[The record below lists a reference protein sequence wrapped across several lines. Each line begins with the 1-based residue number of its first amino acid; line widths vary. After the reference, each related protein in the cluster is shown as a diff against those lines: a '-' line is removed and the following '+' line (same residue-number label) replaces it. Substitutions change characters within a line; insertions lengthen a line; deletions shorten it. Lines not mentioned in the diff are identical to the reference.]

1 MTEPA
6 DPSASDADRDR
17 SAEILGR
24 WRLLRADPTLD
35 FAPEAGME
43 FRTGGELIY
52 SFLVGEQRVEIGL
65 LYVVSGDLLRTDN
78 PAAPHAT
85 AVRFRIGVGDV
96 LVLDFAGAEAC
107 FVRDAPRTWTPR
119 APFDTLP

>member
-1 MTEPA
+1 MAEPF
-6 DPSASDADRDR
+6 DPSERGQAD
-17 SAEILGR
+17 ELLGR

-43 FRTGGELIY
+43 FRRGGELIY
-52 SFLVGEQRVEIGL
+52 SFAVGDGRVELGL
-65 LYVVSGDLLRTDN
+65 LYVVSGDQLRTDN

-107 FVRDAPRTWTPR
+107 FVRDAPGAWPVGARERPAT
-119 APFDTLP
+119 

>member
-1 MTEPA
+1 MA
-6 DPSASDADRDR
+6 DPFDPSDAEHERDP
-17 SAEILGR
+17 EILGR

-43 FRTGGELIY
+43 FRPGGELIY
-52 SFLVGEQRVEIGL
+52 SFAVGEQRVEVGL
-65 LYVVSGDLLRTDN
+65 LYLVSGDLLRTDN

-107 FVRDAPRTWTPR
+107 FVREAPRVWPPGPPPR
-119 APFDTLP
+119 

>member
-1 MTEPA
+1 MAEPF
-6 DPSASDADRDR
+6 DPSEPGQAD
-17 SAEILGR
+17 ELLGR
-24 WRLLRADPTLD
+24 WRLLRADPMLD

-43 FRTGGELIY
+43 FRRGGELIY
-52 SFLVGEQRVEIGL
+52 SFAVGERRVELGL

-107 FVRDAPRTWTPR
+107 FVRDAPGAWPVGVRDRPAT
-119 APFDTLP
+119 

>member
-1 MTEPA
+1 MTDANGARGPGGA
-6 DPSASDADRDR
+6 PSPGL
-17 SAEILGR
+17 LGR
-24 WRLLRADPTLD
+24 WRLLRAHPSLD

-43 FRTGGELIY
+43 FRDAGELIY
-52 SFLVGEQRVEIGL
+52 SFAVGDGRVEIAL
-65 LYVVSGDLLRTDN
+65 LYVVAGDILRTDN

-107 FVRDAPRTWTPR
+107 FVRDEPEGGRLR
-119 APFDTLP
+119 G

>member
-1 MTEPA
+1 MA
-6 DPSASDADRDR
+6 DADDR
-17 SAEILGR
+17 SQTDPAAELMGR
-24 WRLLRADPTLD
+24 WRLLRAHPSLD

-43 FRTGGELIY
+43 FRAGGELIY
-52 SFLVGEQRVEIGL
+52 SFAVGAGRVEIGL
-65 LYVVSGDLLRTDN
+65 LYLVAGDLLRTDN

-107 FVRDAPRTWTPR
+107 FVRDQPRGWPARGTR
-119 APFDTLP
+119 

>member
-1 MTEPA
+1 MRDA
-6 DPSASDADRDR
+6 DGSRNASD
-17 SAEILGR
+17 SPGAELLGR
-24 WRLLRADPTLD
+24 WRLLRAHSALD

-43 FRTGGELIY
+43 FRRGGELIY
-52 SFLVGEQRVEIGL
+52 SFAVGAGRVEIAL

-85 AVRFRIGVGDV
+85 AVRFRIGMGDV

-107 FVRDAPRTWTPR
+107 FVRDEPGGRG
-119 APFDTLP
+119 LG